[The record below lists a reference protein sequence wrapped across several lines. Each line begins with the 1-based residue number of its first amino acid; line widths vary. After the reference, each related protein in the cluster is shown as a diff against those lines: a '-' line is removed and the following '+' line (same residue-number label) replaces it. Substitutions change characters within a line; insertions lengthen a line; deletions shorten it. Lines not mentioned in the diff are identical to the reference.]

1 MTDSQIH
8 RYCVDDMDKYIA
20 GVSLYSKQMKQ
31 KVYQLSVELEN
42 ERECANSIENLFV
55 LLAGSL
61 IEVSSLYR
69 KFTRRQSNETW
80 VHFNKNMI
88 FDTMDYTW
96 VQSYAKSH
104 PGILASKHSAIS
116 APVKSGLPIKAAL
129 TLGKKSQKIEESSK
143 LRLFSKPDSSFLPQP
158 LSLPSS
164 SSSHGPGVVSGAING
179 AIPVQTIIQSL
190 HGDLRA
196 PPLA

>member
-96 VQSYAKSH
+96 VRSYVKSH
-104 PGILASKHSAIS
+104 PLILASLHQSTRQS
-116 APVKSGLPIKAAL
+116 
-129 TLGKKSQKIEESSK
+129 
-143 LRLFSKPDSSFLPQP
+143 P
-158 LSLPSS
+158 LQR
-164 SSSHGPGVVSGAING
+164 N
-179 AIPVQTIIQSL
+179 QDYQ
-190 HGDLRA
+190 
-196 PPLA
+196 

>member
-61 IEVSSLYR
+61 IVSQIHVDCVTNSRVVNPMGLG
-69 KFTRRQSNETW
+69 F
-80 VHFNKNMI
+80 
-88 FDTMDYTW
+88 
-96 VQSYAKSH
+96 
-104 PGILASKHSAIS
+104 ILA
-116 APVKSGLPIKAAL
+116 
-129 TLGKKSQKIEESSK
+129 KI
-143 LRLFSKPDSSFLPQP
+143 
-158 LSLPSS
+158 
-164 SSSHGPGVVSGAING
+164 
-179 AIPVQTIIQSL
+179 
-190 HGDLRA
+190 
-196 PPLA
+196 